1 MSDMSITAVIEGIHY
16 QLTMCGNLKKFD
28 LETLDIN
35 KIPTSCI
42 IQDRD
47 NEFALSKWLSPK
59 RTRSFPYARV
69 YNSLQKA
76 KRLTVIPTIKDE
88 GIGGVR
94 DFIQWDTISLMS
106 LLEVYV
112 IFGCYT
118 QANISSTNPN
128 KITNQ
133 KFDNSLVLEKIQEF
147 RQYQSS
153 ALHWNLKELR
163 ETFPNLLNQQIEA
176 YKNIS
181 HTTGVRLKPL
191 RGFESFKRSI
201 QDDVNAFMESS
212 RRKAEQAQ
220 SREIRTTHIGEYL
233 ETITKASITITNY
246 IGGKYFFTVDEVTD
260 YGEYIL
266 LTEAKNTD
274 EFLLPKSGDI
284 KDGLLKMMLY
294 QNLDHVYRNEER
306 RLHKASL
313 KLTSPYIKG
322 NIRST
327 SPETLVQNFLSL
339 NSFSRSDKQ
348 LIQQVFNE
356 ANSNHFM
363 VQIGKS

>member
-1 MSDMSITAVIEGIHY
+1 MLNMSITAVIEGIHY
-16 QLTMCGNLKKFD
+16 QPTIRRSLKKLD

-35 KIPTSCI
+35 KTPTSCI
-42 IQDRD
+42 IQDGD
-47 NEFALSKWLSPK
+47 NEFALSKWVSPK
-59 RTRSFPYARV
+59 RSRSYPYARV
-69 YNSLQKA
+69 YDSLQKR
-76 KRLTVIPTIKDE
+76 KRITVIPIVKGE
-88 GIGGVR
+88 GTGGDR

-112 IFGCYT
+112 IFGYYNR
-118 QANISSTNPN
+118 AIINPRRPN
-128 KITNQ
+128 KITGQ
-133 KFDNSLVLEKIQEF
+133 QFDNSSILEKIREF
-147 RQYQSS
+147 TTYQSS

-163 ETFPNLLNQQIEA
+163 ETLPSLVDRQIVA
-176 YKNIS
+176 WQMIS
-181 HTTGVRLKPL
+181 AATGIQLKSEEGVY
-191 RGFESFKRSI
+191 RFKQELQS
-201 QDDVNAFMESS
+201 DVDAFMQSS

-266 LTEAKNTD
+266 LTEAKNTNTS
-274 EFLLPKSGDI
+274 LLPKIGDI

-306 RLHKASL
+306 RSHKASL
-313 KLTSPYIKG
+313 KLTSPYIQG
-322 NIRST
+322 NIFST
-327 SPETLVQNFLSL
+327 SSESLLQDFFRLNNF
-339 NSFSRSDKQ
+339 NQVNKK
-348 LIQQVFNE
+348 LIQQVFHE
-356 ANSNHFM
+356 ANSNHFT